1 MAGGM
6 PVQPDRVAELN
17 QTATEYLMLGI
28 VIPPFMNP
36 TCSADLLP
44 VLMGQLTSPPQ
55 RIDRWND
62 EQGQN
67 C

>member
-6 PVQPDRVAELN
+6 PVRPDWVAELN
-17 QTATEYLMLGI
+17 HTATEYLMLGI
-28 VIPPFMNP
+28 VIPSFLNP
-36 TCSADLLP
+36 ACSADLLP

-55 RIDRWND
+55 RIDRGND